1 MKKQIPQ
8 KDLLSASTTIFKM
21 IRNRLLSSSSKKSI
35 LDLFKNSS
43 KPFGM
48 TEDRPQDPP
57 TYGDHYR
64 ALQKD
69 LQRKGATGVHSHSH
83 DDHSH
88 SDHGHSHSGGNH
100 GHSHSDH
107 EHGHSHSD
115 SNHGQSQRAS
125 ENSGSKGKQAN
136 VNQLSAKAS
145 LEEDDDDFVE
155 MWNPNAPAGP
165 EHGGPRG
172 AEPTRYNNEWEKNGR
187 VSDFTN

>member
-1 MKKQIPQ
+1 
-8 KDLLSASTTIFKM
+8 
-21 IRNRLLSSSSKKSI
+21 
-35 LDLFKNSS
+35 
-43 KPFGM
+43 M
-48 TEDRPQDPP
+48 TEDRPQVPP

-69 LQRKGATGVHSHSH
+69 LQRNGATGVHSRSH

-88 SDHGHSHSGGNH
+88 SDHGHGHSHSGGNH

-115 SNHGQSQRAS
+115 SNHGHSHSDHEHGHSHSDSNHGHSQSVSQ
-125 ENSGSKGKQAN
+125 NSGPMGKQAN
-136 VNQLSAKAS
+136 ANQLSGKAS
-145 LEEDDDDFVE
+145 LEEDADDFVE